1 MMKKMLSALCLAL
14 CALLLALPV
23 LAEGNGAVPV
33 LTQQGDQLAVV
44 FMPSDLAAGETFVY
58 QLFDENGTV
67 LETAMGQSNVWVP
80 QYTGEGTYMV
90 RAMYR
95 NTAGETMTV
104 DSALTSIGAVASEPV
119 VSEPESVLLPMD
131 EDAGAEDEGD
141 VFDDFFGVEDE
152 DEEPV
157 SGYDA
162 LPWLEVQ
169 GTSVVTYNRGD
180 TFLTGPGAEYYF
192 TGNKTHGL
200 KSGVTA
206 NIYGKSNGFL
216 LIGFNRNANNPN
228 LIKYGYLPI
237 LRAYKGTSYPE
248 LELAYVPIS
257 LKTAD
262 NFTDEPNVLAYGR
275 GAYKITGKT
284 FYSDTI
290 VALAKVKG
298 LGGIWIYIELEGYD
312 DKTLEPVMIRG
323 FVPMADVEFQ

>member
-1 MMKKMLSALCLAL
+1 MKKMLSALCLAL

-33 LTQQGDQLAVV
+33 LAQQGDQLVVV
-44 FMPSDLAAGETFVY
+44 FMPSDAAAGETFVY
-58 QLFDENGTV
+58 QLLDQNGAV
-67 LETAMGQSNVWVP
+67 LETAMGQSSMWVP
-80 QYTGEGTYMV
+80 QYTGEGTYTV

-95 NTAGETMTV
+95 NAAGETVTV
-104 DSALTSIGAVASEPV
+104 DSAVTSIGTVASAAVEP
-119 VSEPESVLLPMD
+119 ETESVLEPVD
-131 EDAGAEDEGD
+131 EGTGAEDEGD
-141 VFDDFFGVEDE
+141 AFDDFFGM
-152 DEEPV
+152 EEEEEEAAV

-169 GTSVVTYNRGD
+169 GTSAVTYNRGD

-200 KSGVTA
+200 KSGMTA

-248 LELAYVPIS
+248 LELAYEPIS
-257 LKTAD
+257 LKSAD

>member
-1 MMKKMLSALCLAL
+1 MKKMLSALCLAL

-23 LAEGNGAVPV
+23 LAEGNDAVPV
-33 LTQQGDQLAVV
+33 LTQQGDQLVVV
-44 FMPSDLAAGETFVY
+44 FMPSDVAAGETFVY
-58 QLFDENGTV
+58 QLLDGNGSV
-67 LETAMGQSNVWVP
+67 LETAMGQSSMWVP
-80 QYTGEGTYMV
+80 QYTGEGTFTV

-95 NTAGETMTV
+95 NAAGETVTV
-104 DSALTSIGAVASEPV
+104 DSALTSIGAVVNEIIEPETDSILEPV
-119 VSEPESVLLPMD
+119 D
-131 EDAGAEDEGD
+131 EDASAEDEED
-141 VFDDFFGVEDE
+141 VLDNFFY
-152 DEEPV
+152 EEEEEAV

-200 KSGVTA
+200 TSGVTA

-248 LELAYVPIS
+248 LELAYEPIN
-257 LKTAD
+257 LKSAD